1 MKVEIAFCSDALVQ
15 RGYSVEHAEQTVRR
29 AFGRFGLVCT
39 VEAGGLTVHDRGDKD
54 DFANLWRVLMAL
66 LRSDWFPDCAAKCV
80 WYDDDGTSEDVLAQA
95 WKLKT

>member
-1 MKVEIAFCSDALVQ
+1 MRWRGGDIRQITRSGPSGRPLDVSDW
-15 RGYSVEHAEQTVRR
+15 SVRWKR
-29 AFGRFGLVCT
+29 A
-39 VEAGGLTVHDRGDKD
+39 GLTVHGRGED
-54 DFANLWRVLMAL
+54 DFADLWLGLMAL

>member
-15 RGYSVEHAEQTVRR
+15 RGYSVDHAEQTVRR

-39 VEAGGLTVHDRGDKD
+39 VGADGLTVHDRGDKD

-66 LRSDWFPDCAAKCV
+66 LRSDWFLDCAVKCV
-80 WYDDDGTSEDVLAQA
+80 WHDDDGTSEDVLAQA
-95 WKLKT
+95 WKLKR

>member
-1 MKVEIAFCSDALVQ
+1 MKVEIAFCSDALAR
-15 RGYSVEHAEQTVRR
+15 RGYSADYTERTVRR
-29 AFGRFGLVCT
+29 ALGRFGLACT
-39 VEAGGLTVHDRGDKD
+39 VEAGGLTVHGRGED
-54 DFANLWRVLMAL
+54 DFADLWLGLMAL